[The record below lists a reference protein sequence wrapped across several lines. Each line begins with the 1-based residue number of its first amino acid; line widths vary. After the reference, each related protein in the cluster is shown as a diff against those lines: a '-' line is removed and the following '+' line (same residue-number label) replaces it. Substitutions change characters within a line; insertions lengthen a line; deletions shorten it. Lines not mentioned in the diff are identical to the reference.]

1 MPYMTQKAIARQL
14 DDEINKAITSDAK
27 KSEVEKTN
35 VELENTPKFKSQKAI
50 SRQLDDEIALALA
63 NEPVEGASENPEEI
77 PADDMEN
84 VPVDQNGQPIPPE
97 MIQGTEY
104 GEMPTDGSVPADTS
118 EIPPEQMPVEGQDA
132 AYSEEMPEGELPPED
147 PNAIESVESKEVST
161 TYLNDNYRNEHLFDL
176 AVKLKEICKK
186 YKYSLSELDRD
197 ELTEKQFNSL
207 QAEDAIINRLIGNIN
222 KFTTDYFTDRLY
234 NENLITYLH
243 LRSALIASVRR
254 IKELLKV

>member
-14 DDEINKAITSDAK
+14 DDEINKAINSDT
-27 KSEVEKTN
+27 KSTKFDKLTD
-35 VELENTPKFKSQKAI
+35 ELEKTPKFKSQKAI
-50 SRQLDDEIALALA
+50 SQQLDDEIALALA
-63 NEPVEGASENPEEI
+63 NEPVDTTSEISEELPPE
-77 PADDMEN
+77 DMAN
-84 VPVDQNGQPIPPE
+84 MPVDQNGQPIPPE
-97 MIQGTEY
+97 MIQGAEY
-104 GEMPTDGSVPADTS
+104 GEMPTDGSIPADMS
-118 EIPPEQMPVEGQDA
+118 EIPPEQMPVEGQDV

-147 PNAIESVESKEVST
+147 PNAMESIESKEVST

-176 AVKLKEICKK
+176 SVKLKEICKK

-197 ELTEKQFNSL
+197 ELTEKQFNNL
-207 QAEDAIINRLIGNIN
+207 QAEDAIINRLIGSIN

>member
-63 NEPVEGASENPEEI
+63 NEPVEDASENPEEL
-77 PADDMEN
+77 PQEDMAN
-84 VPVDQNGQPIPPE
+84 MPVDQNGQPIPPE
-97 MIQGTEY
+97 AMGQQMGTQYVDQY
-104 GEMPTDGSVPADTS
+104 GEV
-118 EIPPEQMPVEGQDA
+118 PPEQMPVEGQDA
-132 AYSEEMPEGELPPED
+132 AYSEEIPEGELPPED
-147 PNAIESVESKEVST
+147 PNAMESVESKEVST

-176 AVKLKEICKK
+176 SVKLKEICKK

-197 ELTEKQFNSL
+197 ELTEKQFNNL
-207 QAEDAIINRLIGNIN
+207 QAEEAIINRLIGSIN